1 MAPSTYSIAACDLE
15 RAEWG
20 VAVQSKFLAVGALC
34 AWAEPGI
41 GAIATQA
48 WVNPRFGPEGL
59 RLLRDGLSARQ
70 TVERLVTEDSG
81 RERRQLGV
89 VDDSGGAYAY
99 TGAKCAGWAGSR
111 AGPDY
116 AVQGNILVSDATV
129 DAMAAAFVS
138 TVRRP
143 LAERLL
149 ESLKAGQAAG
159 GDRRGQQAA
168 RLYVVK
174 RGAGYGGGDVLVDL
188 RVDDHREPIT
198 ELERLFALHQLYFG
212 KTPAHEWLTVDDGL
226 RAELHRRLSALGYT
240 SGDLA
245 HDLEAWAGV
254 ENLEERVQGVDSLD
268 PVVLAQLRQASS
280 WA

>member
-34 AWAEPGI
+34 VWAEPGV
-41 GAIATQA
+41 GAVATQA
-48 WVNPRFGPEGL
+48 WVNPWFGPDGL
-59 RLLRDGLSARQ
+59 RLLREGFSARE
-70 TVERLVTEDSG
+70 TVDRLITEDSG

-89 VDDSGGAYAY
+89 VDQTGGTHAF
-99 TGAKCAGWAGSR
+99 TGAECAEWAGSR
-111 AGPDY
+111 AGPGY
-116 AVQGNILVSDATV
+116 TVQGNILVSDATV
-129 DAMAAAFVS
+129 DTMAATFVN
-138 TVRRP
+138 TARRP

-174 RGAGYGGGDVLVDL
+174 RGAGYGGGDALVDL
-188 RVDDHREPIT
+188 RVDDHPEPIS
-198 ELERLFALHQLYFG
+198 ELERLFGLHQLYFG
-212 KTPAHEWLTVDDGL
+212 KTPDHKWLTVDEEL
-226 RAELHRRLSALGYT
+226 RAELRDRLRALGYA

-245 HDLEAWAGV
+245 QDLESWAGV
-254 ENLEERVQGVDSLD
+254 ENLEERVRGIDGLD

-280 WA
+280 WT